1 MFILPTIL
9 QDSNHLHNLKYLTE
23 LLATISNK
31 QFRETGQSKSLTC
44 MLHRETL
51 LDTGVGKEGKG
62 LLFRVVKGNR
72 LWTFFF
78 QGTQILVPEKC
89 AKGSHFLKGLAIKIA

>member
-1 MFILPTIL
+1 
-9 QDSNHLHNLKYLTE
+9 
-23 LLATISNK
+23 
-31 QFRETGQSKSLTC
+31 

-72 LWTFFF
+72 HGTLFFKGPKFWSRKNVQKGATF
-78 QGTQILVPEKC
+78 LEV
-89 AKGSHFLKGLAIKIA
+89 